1 MKLYTSIIL
10 LTLCL
15 STVFGEWHQ
24 SRKDAQHSNFDPKTV
39 GGSGWTVNEL
49 NGMKGPAEIILSD
62 DFVIAYGKGRGFCY
76 APIINFYNRVDGQ
89 YLSSITAYCEATA
102 SSILADKTHQGIAGI
117 MDPIGNP
124 DNTYF
129 VSQDGLV
136 SYLNQTGMIIS
147 SFFIDENKLV
157 INVNHDI
164 YTSND
169 TTLVLIDMSTG
180 KDVWKLE
187 GTVNEAVYH
196 DGVIYGLSPN
206 SDYILLIDAST
217 GTMKKRIPNEGSGH
231 NIQVTPD
238 GQTIIISEYTSEE
251 KWTVLAYNAVTGSC
265 IWKLKTDLE
274 LYSPT
279 ETRSAIDQTGKY
291 LALASFY
298 RKEALI
304 VDISSGNIIRK
315 IPGPFT
321 YVVGIDKQN
330 NLVLFAAGTV
340 QKYNI
345 SSGALLKSITVDT
358 YAQCVLDETSL
369 YCVSPSTGVH
379 RIMW

>member
-1 MKLYTSIIL
+1 
-10 LTLCL
+10 
-15 STVFGEWHQ
+15 
-24 SRKDAQHSNFDPKTV
+24 
-39 GGSGWTVNEL
+39 
-49 NGMKGPAEIILSD
+49 
-62 DFVIAYGKGRGFCY
+62 
-76 APIINFYNRVDGQ
+76 
-89 YLSSITAYCEATA
+89 
-102 SSILADKTHQGIAGI
+102 
-117 MDPIGNP
+117 
-124 DNTYF
+124 
-129 VSQDGLV
+129 
-136 SYLNQTGMIIS
+136 
-147 SFFIDENKLV
+147 
-157 INVNHDI
+157 
-164 YTSND
+164 
-169 TTLVLIDMSTG
+169 
-180 KDVWKLE
+180 
-187 GTVNEAVYH
+187 
-196 DGVIYGLSPN
+196 
-206 SDYILLIDAST
+206 
-217 GTMKKRIPNEGSGH
+217 MKKRIPNEGSGH